1 MKKRSNTLK
10 TIILL
15 FAWTLLLVVIPFF
28 AWMIDDN
35 SFKNNGSYISSEF
48 EIVNYNVV
56 KPDEGKIATFNIVLD
71 GIHAYKGY

>member
-28 AWMIDDN
+28 ASKIDDN

-56 KPDEGKIATFNIVLD
+56 MDVDRNNRVDVTENINR
-71 GIHAYKGY
+71 

>member
-28 AWMIDDN
+28 VSKIDDN

-56 KPDEGKIATFNIVLD
+56 MDVDKNNKADVI
-71 GIHAYKGY
+71 